1 MFRHRIGLAKTH
13 CPQGLRSSTWLPY
26 LQTRLTNAAIE
37 AVNSLL
43 QMAKRIA
50 RGFRNFHYFRI
61 AAYLKASRLNLQI
74 PHPLPT

>member
-1 MFRHRIGLAKTH
+1 MPPSKPING
-13 CPQGLRSSTWLPY
+13 
-26 LQTRLTNAAIE
+26 
-37 AVNSLL
+37 LL

-61 AAYLKASRLNLQI
+61 AAYLKASRLNLEV